1 MAKGKKTCPSCS
13 VVVGAR
19 TKVCSCG
26 YVFIAPKEST
36 EDNTVV
42 SAIEEHDDLK
52 EKVGFH

>member
-26 YVFIAPKEST
+26 YVFIAPNEST